1 MLAIICFEKIKYI
14 MFNIHAY
21 SFVKIVMILHTF
33 SVTVVF
39 KRILDGTR
47 TGTKTQTDNAINYS
61 YIFIVKV
68 HGNWYEVG
76 LL

>member
-1 MLAIICFEKIKYI
+1 

-47 TGTKTQTDNAINYS
+47 TGTGTKTQTDNANNYMQL
-61 YIFIVKV
+61 YIHIVKV

>member
-1 MLAIICFEKIKYI
+1 

-47 TGTKTQTDNAINYS
+47 TGTGTKTQTDNANNYMQL
-61 YIFIVKV
+61 YIHIVIESKSV
-68 HGNWYEVG
+68 HTVQY
-76 LL
+76 